1 MRGQIVPSFITGIL
15 MQTGN
20 MAGMQFEEKVRE
32 LLDDALAKRPNL
44 FLLELTIL
52 PDHTIRVII
61 DGDEGVDLQ
70 DCMDVSR
77 AIEHSLDRDAFDFSL
92 EVSSAGATQ
101 PLELPR
107 QYPKHIGRTLEVQTA
122 GKTVKGTLAATSE
135 EGITLHWKAREPK
148 PVGKGKH
155 TVKKEVKIP
164 FTEIEQAKVV
174 LKF

>member
-1 MRGQIVPSFITGIL
+1 

-20 MAGMQFEEKVRE
+20 MAGTQLEEKVKE
-32 LLDDALAKRPNL
+32 LLDDAFAEKSDL

-61 DGDEGVDLQ
+61 DGDEGVNLQ
-70 DCMDVSR
+70 DCMDISR
-77 AIEHSLDRDAFDFSL
+77 AVEHSLDRDEYDFSL

-122 GKTVKGTLAATSE
+122 GKTVKGTLTETSE
-135 EGITLHWKAREPK
+135 AGITLNWKTREPK

-155 TVKKEVKIP
+155 TVKKEAKIP

>member
-1 MRGQIVPSFITGIL
+1 
-15 MQTGN
+15 
-20 MAGMQFEEKVRE
+20 MAGTQLEEKVKE
-32 LLDDALAKRPNL
+32 LLDDAFAEKPNL

-52 PDHTIRVII
+52 PDQTIRVII
-61 DGDEGVDLQ
+61 DGDEGVNLQ

-77 AIEHSLDRDAFDFSL
+77 AIEHSLDRDEYDFSL

-122 GKTVKGTLAATSE
+122 VKTVKGTLTATSE
-135 EGITLHWKAREPK
+135 SGITLNWKTREPK

-155 TVKKEVKIP
+155 TVKKEAKIP
-164 FTEIEQAKVV
+164 FADIEQAKVV

>member
-15 MQTGN
+15 MQTGS

-32 LLDDALAKRPNL
+32 LLDEALAKRPNL

-61 DGDEGVDLQ
+61 DGDEGVNLQ

-122 GKTVKGTLAATSE
+122 GKTVKGTLTATSE
-135 EGITLHWKAREPK
+135 EGITLNWKAREPK

-155 TVKKEVKIP
+155 TVKKEAKIP